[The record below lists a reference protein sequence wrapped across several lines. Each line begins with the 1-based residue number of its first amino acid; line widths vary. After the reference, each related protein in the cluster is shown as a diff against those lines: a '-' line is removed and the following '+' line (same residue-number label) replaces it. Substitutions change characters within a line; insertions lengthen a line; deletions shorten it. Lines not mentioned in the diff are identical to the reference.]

1 LISHEKEV
9 DDYNKFNN
17 YLKITGII
25 NYIFRQQKTL
35 KKIRI
40 KFYNILALPALLHGS
55 ENWTFKTRDARRRI
69 TAGEIKYMRKTA
81 GYTWTYYKR
90 NTEIAKELNLMPV
103 LDKIQDCRRNWLQ
116 HANRMDTTCKQND
129 RNRLPRIMK
138 TAAQTQKET
147 GETIRETSGHVRDWN
162 GSTNC
167 PAPR

>member
-81 GYTWTYYKR
+81 GYAFTGYKT
-90 NTEIAKELNLMPV
+90 NTEIAKEVNITPV
-103 LDKIQDCRRNWLQ
+103 LEKNTGIQ
-116 HANRMDTTCKQND
+116 
-129 RNRLPRIMK
+129 
-138 TAAQTQKET
+138 
-147 GETIRETSGHVRDWN
+147 
-162 GSTNC
+162 
-167 PAPR
+167 